1 MHTDGP
7 PATDGPAALWF
18 KKFTGRIHRAL
29 PASLRRVIPL
39 TFIGYAI
46 INGSA
51 FLLDMAVLVG
61 LDRALAVTAEGLK
74 SAPWITGVIFSIG
87 YAIASVYAF
96 ILNRWLNFREHGDL
110 GKQSGKYTAVMVS
123 NYLIW
128 IWAVAT
134 LLTMWGMPLP
144 LARVTVACCEGIY
157 IYVLLR
163 LWVFPRQRREEL
175 DDDTDPGS
183 TDPDQTIPRQSQV
196 G

>member
-1 MHTDGP
+1 MH
-7 PATDGPAALWF
+7 TDGPAALWF
-18 KKFTGRIHRAL
+18 KKFTARLHRAL
-29 PASLRRVIPL
+29 PVPLRRLIPL

-61 LDRALAVTAEGLK
+61 LDRALALTAGDLK
-74 SAPWITGVIFSIG
+74 SAPWITGVVFSIG

-110 GKQSGKYTAVMVS
+110 GKQSGKYTAVMIS

-144 LARVTVACCEGIY
+144 VARVTVACCEGLY

-163 LWVFPRQRREEL
+163 LWVFPRPRGGSVAEAEEGAA
-175 DDDTDPGS
+175 TGPENGS
-183 TDPDQTIPRQSQV
+183 ADLKRPRPQV
-196 G
+196 L